1 MINGRK
7 VIAIIPAR
15 SGSKGLP
22 GKNTQDLCGKPLI
35 AWSIDSALGSK
46 YIDTTVVSTNSV
58 EIMKVGHEFGA
69 EVPFL
74 RPEELATDDALTFD
88 VIKHTLDYYKFNLG
102 EDFFYTVL
110 LEPTSPLRNSEDID
124 RAMLQLTHNHHAT
137 SAVGVSRTEAQ
148 NPNFLVKI
156 SEGGLISKFD
166 GLEIVV
172 KRRQDID
179 DVYFLEGSVYISETE
194 ALLKNRS
201 FYHNQTIGCIFP
213 KWKSLE
219 IDDADDFI
227 MVEALMRERI
237 GKP

>member
-22 GKNTQDLCGKPLI
+22 GKNTKDLCGKPLL
-35 AWSIDSALGSK
+35 AWSIESALESD
-46 YIDTTVVSTNSV
+46 YIDTIVVSTNSPD
-58 EIMKVGHEFGA
+58 IMKVGLDFGA

-74 RPEELATDDALTFD
+74 RPEELATDEALTFD
-88 VIKHTLDYYKFNLG
+88 VIKHSLEYYKTRFE

-110 LEPTSPLRNSEDID
+110 LEPTSPLRSAEDID
-124 RAMLQLTHNHHAT
+124 RAMLELTQNPCAT
-137 SAVGVSRTEAQ
+137 SIVGISRTESQ
-148 NPNFLVKI
+148 NPSFLVKI
-156 SEGGLISKFD
+156 SEGGIINKFD
-166 GLEIVV
+166 GLELVF
-172 KRRQDID
+172 KRRQDIE

-194 ALLKNRS
+194 ALLNNRG
-201 FYHNQTIGCIFP
+201 FYHNQTSGCIFP

-227 MVEALMRERI
+227 MVEALMRKKI
-237 GKP
+237 GIK

>member
-1 MINGRK
+1 
-7 VIAIIPAR
+7 
-15 SGSKGLP
+15 
-22 GKNTQDLCGKPLI
+22 
-35 AWSIDSALGSK
+35 
-46 YIDTTVVSTNSV
+46 
-58 EIMKVGHEFGA
+58 MKVSLYFGA

-74 RPEELATDDALTFD
+74 RPEELATDDAPTFD
-88 VIKHTLDYYKFNLG
+88 VIKHTLDYFKTNF
-102 EDFFYTVL
+102 EDDFFYTVL
-110 LEPTSPLRNSEDID
+110 LEPTSPLRNAEDID
-124 RAMLQLTHNHHAT
+124 RAMLQLTQNPCAT
-137 SAVGVSRTEAQ
+137 SIVGISRTEAQ

-156 SEGGLISKFD
+156 SEGGVISRFD

-227 MVEALMRERI
+227 MVEALMRNKI
-237 GKP
+237 GVQ